1 MESKY
6 KYLSFLDRQTIEKMY
21 AAGARPIDIAEK
33 IGCHTATVYT
43 ELQRGHTGELD
54 ANQRPAYSAEIA
66 QRTVQEGFRR
76 RGRRTAA
83 HACQ

>member
-1 MESKY
+1 MEGKY
-6 KYLSFLDRQTIEKMY
+6 KYLSLSDRKVIERMY
-21 AAGARPIDIAEK
+21 AEGARPIDIAAK

-43 ELQRGHTGELD
+43 ELQRGSNGKLD

-76 RGRRTAA
+76 RGRRAAA
-83 HACQ
+83 HCQ

>member
-1 MESKY
+1 MEGKY
-6 KYLSFLDRQTIEKMY
+6 KYLSLSDRKVIERMY
-21 AAGARPIDIAEK
+21 TEGARPIDIAAK

-43 ELQRGHTGELD
+43 ELQRGSNGKLD

-76 RGRRTAA
+76 RGRRAAA
-83 HACQ
+83 HCQ

>member
-1 MESKY
+1 MEGKY
-6 KYLSFLDRQTIEKMY
+6 KYLSLSDRHTIEKMY

-43 ELQRGHTGELD
+43 ELQRGQNGELD

-66 QRTVQEGFRR
+66 QRKVQEGFRR
-76 RGRRTAA
+76 RGRRAA
-83 HACQ
+83 VHCQ